1 MSQADLV
8 LVTGN
13 NNVGDNAAE
22 RVTPTQLSPT
32 QLSPTQL
39 SPTLAS
45 PNRRATPK
53 SERTRALIL
62 EAAVDTLDQ
71 YGYSGAN
78 LARVAEI
85 AGLTRGA
92 VQYYFMTTLDINIA
106 LADYVGRRIWE
117 SYEARALNPP
127 GGRDLIEFAI
137 DLVASPAEDRYRVA
151 RLELLTAARTT
162 PELRPVL
169 EASARLVEEQA
180 KRFTGLIFGNPALA
194 DIPQFRAARDLTG
207 LVNDWMFVHVFPR
220 DREQRSADVIAALR
234 IALHTLWRA
243 PSLEEGK
250 PLTKPRIRVKAT
262 SEN

>member
-1 MSQADLV
+1 MPGPAAPRRAGLV
-8 LVTGN
+8 LISGRS
-13 NNVGDNAAE
+13 AAE
-22 RVTPTQLSPT
+22 SPEPARARGAGSETPS
-32 QLSPTQL
+32 
-39 SPTLAS
+39 
-45 PNRRATPK
+45 RRATPK

-62 EAAVDTLDQ
+62 EAAVDTLNQ
-71 YGYSGAN
+71 HGYSGAN
-78 LARVAEI
+78 LARVAEM

-117 SYEARALNPP
+117 SYEAQALNPP
-127 GGRDLIEFAI
+127 GGRDLIEIAI

-162 PELRPVL
+162 PQLRPIL
-169 EASARLVEEQA
+169 EESARLVEEQA

-194 DIPQFRAARDLTG
+194 DIPQFRAARDLSA
-207 LVNDWMFVHVFPR
+207 LVNYWLFAHVFPS

-243 PSLEEGK
+243 SSLDEGK
-250 PLTKPRIRVKAT
+250 PADKPRIRVKAN
-262 SEN
+262 SKK

>member
-1 MSQADLV
+1 MTIQTKSRRRKNRQTDLV
-8 LVTGN
+8 LVSDRLA
-13 NNVGDNAAE
+13 GDHSGANPHAA
-22 RVTPTQLSPT
+22 PS
-32 QLSPTQL
+32 
-39 SPTLAS
+39 
-45 PNRRATPK
+45 RRATPK

-62 EAAVDTLDQ
+62 EAAVDTLNQ

-117 SYEARALNPP
+117 SYELQALNPP

-169 EASARLVEEQA
+169 EESARLVEEQA

-207 LVNDWMFVHVFPR
+207 LVNDWMFVHVFPH

>member
-1 MSQADLV
+1 MTTQTKSRQAKKGHADLV
-8 LVTGN
+8 LVSDRPDSDPSG
-13 NNVGDNAAE
+13 AKLP
-22 RVTPTQLSPT
+22 VT
-32 QLSPTQL
+32 
-39 SPTLAS
+39 

-62 EAAVDTLDQ
+62 EAAVDTLNQ

-106 LADYVGRRIWE
+106 LAEYVGRRIWE
-117 SYEARALNPP
+117 TYEAQAQHPP
-127 GGRDLIEFAI
+127 GGRDPIEFAI

-162 PELRPVL
+162 PELRPML

-180 KRFTGLIFGNPALA
+180 KRFTGQIFGNPALA
-194 DIPQFRAARDLTG
+194 DIPQFRAARDLTA
-207 LVNDWMFVHVFPR
+207 LVNDWMFVHVFPS
-220 DREQRSADVIAALR
+220 DRERRSADVIAALR

-243 PSLEEGK
+243 PSLVEER
-250 PLTKPRIRVKAT
+250 PPAKPRIRVKANA
-262 SEN
+262 EN

>member
-1 MSQADLV
+1 MRPNAMKTDGQRTARSGLV
-8 LVTGN
+8 LVGAETPAP
-13 NNVGDNAAE
+13 VTIEAA
-22 RVTPTQLSPT
+22 P
-32 QLSPTQL
+32 
-39 SPTLAS
+39 
-45 PNRRATPK
+45 RRATPK

-62 EAAVDTLDQ
+62 EAAVDTLNQ
-71 YGYSGAN
+71 YGFAGAN

-117 SYEARALNPP
+117 SYEAQALNPP
-127 GGRDLIEFAI
+127 GGRDPIEFAI

-169 EASARLVEEQA
+169 EESARLVEEQA

-194 DIPQFRAARDLTG
+194 DIPQFRAARDLTS
-207 LVNDWMFVHVFPR
+207 LVNDWMFVHVFPQDR
-220 DREQRSADVIAALR
+220 DQRSADVIAALR

-243 PSLEEGK
+243 SSLEEGK
-250 PLTKPRIRVKAT
+250 AVDKPRIRVRAGSDETALDKK
-262 SEN
+262 

>member
-1 MSQADLV
+1 V
-8 LVTGN
+8 
-13 NNVGDNAAE
+13 
-22 RVTPTQLSPT
+22 SP
-32 QLSPTQL
+32 S
-39 SPTLAS
+39 
-45 PNRRATPK
+45 RRATPK

-62 EAAVDTLDQ
+62 EAAVDTLNQ

-106 LADYVGRRIWE
+106 LAEYVGRRIWE
-117 SYEARALNPP
+117 TYEAEALNPP
-127 GGRDLIEFAI
+127 GGRDPIEFAI
-137 DLVASPAEDRYRVA
+137 DLVASPSSDRYRVA

-162 PELRPVL
+162 PELRPLL
-169 EASARLVEEQA
+169 EDSARLVEEQA

-194 DIPQFRAARDLTG
+194 DIPQFRAARDLTA
-207 LVNDWMFVHVFPR
+207 LVSDWLFVHVFPS

-250 PLTKPRIRVKAT
+250 TADKPRIRVKANT
-262 SEN
+262 ET